1 MRARPDQLAAQ
12 TSKGMAP
19 VYLVSGDEPLQLN
32 EACDTLRAA
41 ARKHGYADR
50 QVFDIDASFDWN
62 AFFMNTNSMSLFA
75 ERRLFELRLRSGKP
89 GEKANTAL
97 LEYAAR
103 PAPDMVVLIIAPKL
117 DKDAQNSKWF
127 RAIDDAGTVVQVWP
141 VETGQ
146 LPAWIERRM
155 RAKGLQPTPEAV
167 TLLAERVEGHL
178 LAAAQ
183 EIDKLV
189 LLYGSGAV
197 DADNITAAVVDSA
210 RFDVYG
216 LADAALAGDAARVAR
231 MLDGLRGEG
240 EDPVL
245 LLWALSREVRTLCA
259 MAQDKK
265 NGTPIPTLLAKHRV
279 WDKRKP
285 LFEKALNR
293 HSALRWRHI
302 LRRCGTLD
310 RIIKGREA
318 GNAWDELLELGLV
331 MSGVALFQ
339 DARRGSKA
347 AANQ

>member
-19 VYLVSGDEPLQLN
+19 IYLVSGDEPLQLN

-41 ARKHGYADR
+41 ARKHGYGDR
-50 QVFDIDASFDWN
+50 QIFDIDASFNWD
-62 AFFMNTNSMSLFA
+62 AFFMDSNSLSLFA
-75 ERRLFELRLRSGKP
+75 QRRLFELRLRSAKP

-103 PAPDMVVLIIAPKL
+103 PVQDTVVLITAPKL

-127 RAIDDAGTVVQVWP
+127 RAVDDAGTVVQVWP
-141 VETGQ
+141 VEAGQ

-155 RAKGLQPTPEAV
+155 RAKGLQPTPDAV

-178 LAAAQ
+178 LAASQ

-189 LLYGSGAV
+189 LLYGNGTV
-197 DADNITAAVVDSA
+197 DAENIAAAVVDSA
-210 RFDVYG
+210 RFDIYG
-216 LADAALAGDAARVAR
+216 LADAALAGDAVRVAR

-245 LLWALSREVRTLCA
+245 LLWALSREVRTLCV

-265 NGTPIPTLLAKHRV
+265 NGTPMSALLAKHRV

-293 HSALRWRHI
+293 HSALYWRQV
-302 LRRCGTLD
+302 LRRCGFID
-310 RIIKGREA
+310 RLIKGREA
-318 GNAWDELLELGLV
+318 GNVWDELLELGLA
-331 MSGVALFQ
+331 MSGTALFG
-339 DARRGSKA
+339 RRAGV
-347 AANQ
+347 